1 MFNFEAQRSFPLVLL
16 IDDDMVSR
24 EVMATVLT
32 MSGFNV
38 HTAAGGTAAL
48 ALIVSAQCVPGV
60 ILMDAQMPGLS
71 GIPLIKALRAQ
82 TDARVYA
89 MSASD
94 APDDV
99 ADASD
104 GFLLKPLDPDDLR
117 RLLEEDAVQPRRGL
131 QTAGANS
138 SSISDEPV
146 VHAETLA
153 QLRQIMSDA
162 AVRQI
167 YSAIVADLAKR
178 LPLLQLAIANGDDAE
193 IRRIG
198 HAIKGGCGMAG
209 ARQAAR
215 IGAVLESGSLDS
227 CPPQAHPRRTG
238 APGGGSSS
246 LGWSSRAPIGLTSS
260 PGWDAGLSSDR
271 APQDAG
277 TTGREASDGTLPQGH
292 NRNHLDNNLPVLA
305 DLHTATLN
313 LARMLEVEF
322 PA

>member
-1 MFNFEAQRSFPLVLL
+1 MFNFEAQRSFPPVLL

-48 ALIVSAQCVPGV
+48 DLLASRQCVPGV

-71 GIPLIKALRAQ
+71 GIPLIKALRAR

-89 MSASD
+89 ISASD

-104 GFLLKPLDPDDLR
+104 GFLLKPLEPGALR
-117 RLLEEDAVQPRRGL
+117 RLLEEDSALPSRDL
-131 QTAGANS
+131 QTASANLELAF
-138 SSISDEPV
+138 DEPV

-153 QLRQIMSDA
+153 QLRQIMPDA

-178 LPLLQLAIANGDDAE
+178 LPMLQVAIAQGDAAE

-215 IGAVLESGSLDS
+215 LGAVLESGALDS
-227 CPPQAHPRRTG
+227 GPPQAGPRRTG
-238 APGGGSSS
+238 VPGDRRPMEATAASRHGG
-246 LGWSSRAPIGLTSS
+246 
-260 PGWDAGLSSDR
+260 
-271 APQDAG
+271 
-277 TTGREASDGTLPQGH
+277 DGTLSQGR

>member
-1 MFNFEAQRSFPLVLL
+1 MFNFEAQRNFPPVLL

-38 HTAAGGTAAL
+38 HTAAGGAAAL
-48 ALIVSAQCVPGV
+48 ELLASKQCVPGV

-71 GIPLIKALRAQ
+71 GIKLIKALRAR
-82 TDARVYA
+82 TGARVYA
-89 MSASD
+89 ISASD

-99 ADASD
+99 SDASD
-104 GFLLKPLDPDDLR
+104 GFLLKPLEPGALH
-117 RLLEEDAVQPRRGL
+117 RLLEEDAAQLGREHRSTDASPSLV
-131 QTAGANS
+131 
-138 SSISDEPV
+138 SDEPV

-153 QLRQIMSDA
+153 QLRQIMPDA

-178 LPLLQLAIANGDDAE
+178 LPLLQRAIANGDSAE

-215 IGAVLESGSLDS
+215 LGEVLESGSLDS
-227 CPPQAHPRRTG
+227 RSPQARLRRTG
-238 APGGGSSS
+238 APGGASSS
-246 LGWSSRAPIGLTSS
+246 SGWNAGP
-260 PGWDAGLSSDR
+260 PGDRGPQAASIAGR
-271 APQDAG
+271 NG
-277 TTGREASDGTLPQGH
+277 SDGTSSQGH
-292 NRNHLDNNLPVLA
+292 SSNHLDNSPPVLA

>member
-1 MFNFEAQRSFPLVLL
+1 MFNFEAQRNFPPVLL

-48 ALIVSAQCVPGV
+48 ELFDSRQCVPGV

-71 GIPLIKALRAQ
+71 GIPLIKALRAR
-82 TDARVYA
+82 TNVRVYTI
-89 MSASD
+89 SASD

-104 GFLLKPLDPDDLR
+104 GFLLKPLDPDALR
-117 RLLEEDAVQPRRGL
+117 RLLEEDAIQPRRAFSA
-131 QTAGANS
+131 AGAELTAV
-138 SSISDEPV
+138 SDEPV

-153 QLRQIMSDA
+153 QLRQIMPDA

-167 YSAIVADLAKR
+167 YSAIIADLGKR
-178 LPLLQLAIANGDDAE
+178 LPMLQLAIAQGDAAE

-215 IGAVLESGSLDS
+215 LGAVLEAASLDS
-227 CPPQAHPRRTG
+227 RPPQARPRRSG
-238 APGGGSSS
+238 P
-246 LGWSSRAPIGLTSS
+246 LGPQTANTASRNG
-260 PGWDAGLSSDR
+260 
-271 APQDAG
+271 
-277 TTGREASDGTLPQGH
+277 SDGTLSRALD
-292 NRNHLDNNLPVLA
+292 RNHLDNNLPVLA
-305 DLHTATLN
+305 DLHAATLN

>member
-1 MFNFEAQRSFPLVLL
+1 MFNFEAQRSFPPVLL

-48 ALIVSAQCVPGV
+48 DLLASRQCVPGV
-60 ILMDAQMPGLS
+60 ILLDAQMPGLS
-71 GIPLIKALRAQ
+71 GIPLIKALRAR

-89 MSASD
+89 ISASD

-104 GFLLKPLDPDDLR
+104 GFLLKPFEPGALR
-117 RLLEEDAVQPRRGL
+117 RLLEEDSARPSRDL
-131 QTAGANS
+131 QTASANLELA
-138 SSISDEPV
+138 SDEPV

-153 QLRQIMSDA
+153 QLRQIMPDA

-178 LPLLQLAIANGDDAE
+178 LPMLQLAIAQGDAAE

-215 IGAVLESGSLDS
+215 LGAVLESGALDS
-227 CPPQAHPRRTG
+227 GQAGPRRTG
-238 APGGGSSS
+238 APGDRRPMEATTASSHGGD
-246 LGWSSRAPIGLTSS
+246 GA
-260 PGWDAGLSSDR
+260 LS
-271 APQDAG
+271 Q
-277 TTGREASDGTLPQGH
+277 GR

-305 DLHTATLN
+305 DLHTAALN

>member
-1 MFNFEAQRSFPLVLL
+1 MFNFEAQRNFPPVLL
-16 IDDDMVSR
+16 IDDDMISR
-24 EVMATVLT
+24 EVLATVLT

-38 HTAAGGTAAL
+38 HTAAGGAAAVEL
-48 ALIVSAQCVPGV
+48 VDSRQCVPGV

-71 GIPLIKALRAQ
+71 GIPLIKALRAR
-82 TDARVYA
+82 TDARIYTI
-89 MSASD
+89 SASD

-104 GFLLKPLDPDDLR
+104 GFLVKPLDPDALR
-117 RLLEEDAVQPRRGL
+117 GLLDEDASRPRRAL
-131 QTAGANS
+131 QTDGADLTSVSN
-138 SSISDEPV
+138 EPV

-153 QLRQIMSDA
+153 QLRQIMPDA

-167 YSAIVADLAKR
+167 YSAIVADLGKR
-178 LPLLQLAIANGDDAE
+178 LPMLQLAIAKGDADE

-215 IGAVLESGSLDS
+215 LGAVLESGSLNS
-227 CPPQAHPRRTG
+227 PPPQARPRQSG
-238 APGGGSSS
+238 P
-246 LGWSSRAPIGLTSS
+246 LIGRSSS
-260 PGWDAGLSSDR
+260 PGWIPGSPGDR
-271 APQDAG
+271 GSQ
-277 TTGREASDGTLPQGH
+277 EASAPGRDGNDGTLSRRLG
-292 NRNHLDNNLPVLA
+292 RNHLDNNLPVLA
-305 DLHTATLN
+305 DLRAATLN